1 MLSVRPPSFD
11 VGQMVTVA
19 QSVEPRIVVPV
30 VAGSSPVGHPFA
42 PSRRDPRQIL
52 CKVGL
57 GSTVWMVPFFRMV
70 SLEETIAYKFR
81 NPLLLAEALTHPSL
95 AYETQRPHFDNQR
108 LEFLGDAVIQIVVTE
123 ELFRRFPGFSEGRLT
138 KLRSRLVSRAAL
150 QTYATAIDLGGYLL
164 MGKGEE
170 ANGGRQR
177 ASTLA
182 DALEA
187 LVGAIYLDAGMPAA
201 RKFLLERAESMLLAL
216 DEAPMEQNPKG
227 ELQEILQ
234 SLSSAG
240 PRYRILSQEGPD
252 HAKTFVACVEW
263 QGRVLGHGTGSSK
276 KEAEAFAATDALI
289 ARKWEESV
297 VGSS

>member
-1 MLSVRPPSFD
+1 
-11 VGQMVTVA
+11 
-19 QSVEPRIVVPV
+19 
-30 VAGSSPVGHPFA
+30 
-42 PSRRDPRQIL
+42 
-52 CKVGL
+52 
-57 GSTVWMVPFFRMV
+57 MV
-70 SLEETIAYKFR
+70 SLEEAIAYKFR

-95 AYETQRPHFDNQR
+95 AYETQKPHFDNQR
-108 LEFLGDAVIQIVVTE
+108 LEFLGDAVIQIVATE
-123 ELFRRFPGFSEGRLT
+123 ELFRRYPSFSEGRLT

-150 QTYATAIDLGGYLL
+150 QSYAADFNLGSYLL
-164 MGKGEE
+164 MGRGEE

-182 DALEA
+182 DAFEA

-201 RKFLLERAESMLLAL
+201 RKFFLDSAGNMFQEL

-234 SLSSAG
+234 GIGNVA

-263 QGRVLGHGTGSSK
+263 QGRMLGQGAGSSK
-276 KEAEAFAATDALI
+276 KEAEAIAAADAL
-289 ARKWEESV
+289 AKRKWEVDAWHSLMVEGFRV
-297 VGSS
+297 EG